1 MYMQLWNWPE
11 TFSGF
16 VVMVMGVATVVE
28 LVLVMMLVVGGLNS
42 VVEKGVEDGIVVVE
56 VIFVTGEGCV
66 IVLELLVSTKKPSGR
81 CMSETH
87 NEFFCKYF
95 TRRHTYSAY

>member
-1 MYMQLWNWPE
+1 
-11 TFSGF
+11 
-16 VVMVMGVATVVE
+16 MVMGVATVVE

-42 VVEKGVEDGIVVVE
+42 VVEKGVEDSIVVVE

-87 NEFFCKYF
+87 NEFFCKCF
-95 TRRHTYSAY
+95 TRPHTYSALKIGSTSTQ